1 MRTIAEKFKCLGSN
15 EKAEEQRVIPL
26 FLLLLYIY
34 KYSYLQNYKKQ
45 EGEDVIIAAANQ
57 KDGVGKTKT
66 FRREI
71 SLRLAEQKTIMSK

>member
-1 MRTIAEKFKCLGSN
+1 MRIIAEKFKCLGSN
-15 EKAEEQRVIPL
+15 EKAEEHVVLPL

-71 SLRLAEQKTIMSK
+71 FLRPTEQRTIMSK